1 MTVTTSMNLQM
12 VPIPVQLMHLY
23 PALTENLIVHV
34 TPDSVAMEIP
44 VSTSTNVQLEN
55 TIVMLMHLVLMLS
68 VPLHANVIPDTKAMV

>member
-1 MTVTTSMNLQM
+1 MTVTSMNLPM
-12 VPIPVQLMHLY
+12 VSIPVQLMHLY
-23 PALTENLIVHV
+23 PAPMENLIVHV

-68 VPLHANVIPDTKAMV
+68 VPLHANVIPDTKAMI